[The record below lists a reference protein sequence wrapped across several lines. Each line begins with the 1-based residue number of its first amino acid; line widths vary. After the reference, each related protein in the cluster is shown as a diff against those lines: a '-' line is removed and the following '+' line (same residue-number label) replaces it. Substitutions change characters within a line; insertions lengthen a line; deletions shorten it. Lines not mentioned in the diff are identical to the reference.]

1 MPIAMASN
9 RSTSTQSPLIN
20 VVECARGAISS
31 LAYVTQHEVREVH
44 TLSIRNMFS
53 RIGVEDRYRYGLA
66 ALQLVKEIQFIRG
79 GYWLPTPVR
88 AVPLGQNALVLA
100 PVPTDRLQYEIP
112 EIRRAGL
119 SRIAPLSALPDLPT
133 QELNQWMDQVP
144 CEATKWGLKEL
155 SALADRLQPTVQR
168 EGIEYLQVASQ
179 QEIDRGAR
187 RFSWNRE
194 PKEPLPIG
202 SGLHLCREKT
212 GAQSYRYSLISLVRG
227 VVRAE
232 AQIIGAPSRLQY
244 AVAALLERRVR
255 VVVEQA
261 NGKTKL
267 TLSVPLP
274 QAEYRLLEA
283 VATRDNQLREGRE
296 RVYRLDDDLSSVVLE
311 RLNFLGCA
319 WG

>member
-1 MPIAMASN
+1 MASN
-9 RSTSTQSPLIN
+9 RSASTQSPLVD

-66 ALQLVKEIQFIRG
+66 ALQLVKEVQFIRG

-133 QELNQWMDQVP
+133 QELNQWMDQAP
-144 CEATKWGLKEL
+144 YEATTWGLAEL
-155 SALADRLQPTVQR
+155 SVLTDRLQPTVQR
-168 EGIEYLQVASQ
+168 GGIEYLQVANQ
-179 QEIDRGAR
+179 QKLDQGAR
-187 RFSWNRE
+187 CFSWNRE
-194 PKEPLPIG
+194 PQEPLPTG
-202 SGLHLCREKT
+202 RGLYLCREKT

-232 AQIIGAPSRLQY
+232 AQIIGSPSRLQY
-244 AVAALLERRVR
+244 AVAALLDRKVR
-255 VVVEQA
+255 VGIKQA
-261 NGKTKL
+261 SGKTML
-267 TLSVPLP
+267 TLSAPLP
-274 QAEYRLLEA
+274 RAEYRLLEA
-283 VATRDNQLREGRE
+283 VATKNSQLREGRE
-296 RVYRLDDDLSSVVLE
+296 KVYQLDEDLSSVVLE